1 MSLQPGSGSG
11 SDSGS
16 GSEKRKKSYDSE
28 INLVDDTPLK
38 KGRREELSSEI
49 PSKEKLLEAIPEMK
63 QRIWSECPDEQM
75 DAMMHFTNLLGSIE
89 PPRPI
94 DEVIE
99 AEVVPRFVQFL
110 DMYDKPDLQFEAVW
124 SLTNIASGKSHHT
137 RVVVEHGAV
146 PLLVKLLILSNNED
160 VIEQVVW
167 AISNIA
173 GESPKY
179 RDLVLEEGVLLPL
192 ISLLGPPL
200 PTMSMLLT
208 TTWTLSNLV
217 RGKPHVQF
225 KQVEPL
231 MPVLK
236 TLIDMDNEEVLLNA
250 CSALYF
256 LSNVSAGAT
265 QAIIEAEVCPK
276 LVELLL
282 YSSDSVSLLA
292 LQTLGNIAA
301 GNDAQTQHV
310 IDNQFLPPV
319 RLLLFLTRE
328 RNEIIF
334 RKACWAISNI
344 TAGNR
349 TQIQAVIDA
358 EIFPILVGF
367 FCHHHADSD
376 FDIKKEVVWAITN
389 ATRRGSADQI
399 MDLADQGCA
408 KPLSELLTHPNPEI
422 VAMTRRREINE
433 RAVRI
438 FKTLNFWAEND
449 LEDHMKLQ
457 DLGIW

>member
-399 MDLADQGCA
+399 
-408 KPLSELLTHPNPEI
+408 I
-422 VAMTRRREINE
+422 AMTRRREINE